1 MDENKDVRQAEP
13 QNAPQDKQPAPLSE
27 ARKTALLRYMAV
39 LFAVAFLLV
48 LLSLILQAHSS
59 KATISELTQ
68 TSSSA
73 LSNVEQLQ
81 AQNRDLQ
88 DEKQTLTQEK
98 SELEAQVEDLQKQL
112 DETKQA
118 DENEESAEK
127 LKLELELAHTKE
139 AYEALLVAKNCE
151 MHEGNVT
158 FSKAMDTLA
167 DLEQYLGT
175 EARAEYEKLLAE

>member
-1 MDENKDVRQAEP
+1 MDEKKDAQQETQQPVQPEKQA
-13 QNAPQDKQPAPLSE
+13 APLSE

-88 DEKQTLTQEK
+88 DEKQTLTKENTALQTQVEELQE
-98 SELEAQVEDLQKQL
+98 ELEQTKRD
-112 DETKQA
+112 DEKE
-118 DENEESAEK
+118 ENQEK
-127 LKLELELAHTKE
+127 LKLELELARTKE
-139 AYEALLVAKNCE
+139 AYESLIVAKNCTT
-151 MHEGNVT
+151 HEGNVT
-158 FSKAMDTLA
+158 FSKAMDTLEE
-167 DLEQYLGT
+167 LESYLGT
-175 EARAEYEKLLAE
+175 EARADYEKLLAE

>member
-1 MDENKDVRQAEP
+1 MDEKKDTQ
-13 QNAPQDKQPAPLSE
+13 QPLSE

-73 LSNVEQLQ
+73 RSNVEQLQ

-88 DEKQTLTQEK
+88 DEKQALTQEK
-98 SELEAQVEDLQKQL
+98 TALEAQVEELKAQL
-112 DETKQA
+112 EAAQQEAEREEDAEKQA
-118 DENEESAEK
+118 M
-127 LKLELELAHTKE
+127 KLELTRTRD

-151 MHEGNVT
+151 THEGNVT

-167 DLEQYLGT
+167 DLKEHLGE
-175 EARAEYEKLLAE
+175 EALAEYEKLLAE

>member
-1 MDENKDVRQAEP
+1 MEENKDVQQTEQ

-112 DETKQA
+112 DEK
-118 DENEESAEK
+118 EESAEK
-127 LKLELELAHTKE
+127 LKLELDLAHTKE

-151 MHEGNVT
+151 MHEGNVP

>member
-73 LSNVEQLQ
+73 LSARNKSGTGIITSRHSFWIS
-81 AQNRDLQ
+81 AFIRSAPFQ
-88 DEKQTLTQEK
+88 D
-98 SELEAQVEDLQKQL
+98 
-112 DETKQA
+112 
-118 DENEESAEK
+118 
-127 LKLELELAHTKE
+127 
-139 AYEALLVAKNCE
+139 
-151 MHEGNVT
+151 
-158 FSKAMDTLA
+158 
-167 DLEQYLGT
+167 
-175 EARAEYEKLLAE
+175 RP

>member
-1 MDENKDVRQAEP
+1 MDENKDVQQTE
-13 QNAPQDKQPAPLSE
+13 QQEKQPAPLSE

-88 DEKQTLTQEK
+88 DEKQTLTQEGAGRRSAK
-98 SELEAQVEDLQKQL
+98 AARRDEAGRRKRGER
-112 DETKQA
+112 
-118 DENEESAEK
+118 
-127 LKLELELAHTKE
+127 
-139 AYEALLVAKNCE
+139 
-151 MHEGNVT
+151 G
-158 FSKAMDTLA
+158 KA
-167 DLEQYLGT
+167 
-175 EARAEYEKLLAE
+175 EARAGAGAHEGSL

>member
-1 MDENKDVRQAEP
+1 MDENKDVQQAEQ
-13 QNAPQDKQPAPLSE
+13 QNAPDKQPAPLSE

-88 DEKQTLTQEK
+88 DEKQTLTQRRASWRRRSKICK
-98 SELEAQVEDLQKQL
+98 SSSTRRSRP
-112 DETKQA
+112 TK
-118 DENEESAEK
+118 K
-127 LKLELELAHTKE
+127 RR
-139 AYEALLVAKNCE
+139 
-151 MHEGNVT
+151 
-158 FSKAMDTLA
+158 
-167 DLEQYLGT
+167 
-175 EARAEYEKLLAE
+175 ARKS

>member
-1 MDENKDVRQAEP
+1 MDENKNVRQAEP

-98 SELEAQVEDLQKQL
+98 SELEAQAEDLQ
-112 DETKQA
+112 
-118 DENEESAEK
+118 
-127 LKLELELAHTKE
+127 
-139 AYEALLVAKNCE
+139 
-151 MHEGNVT
+151 
-158 FSKAMDTLA
+158 
-167 DLEQYLGT
+167 
-175 EARAEYEKLLAE
+175 

>member
-1 MDENKDVRQAEP
+1 MDENKDVQQTE
-13 QNAPQDKQPAPLSE
+13 QQEKQPAPLSE

-59 KATISELTQ
+59 NATISELTQ

-73 LSNVEQLQ
+73 LSN
-81 AQNRDLQ
+81 
-88 DEKQTLTQEK
+88 EKQALTQEK

-118 DENEESAEK
+118 DEKEESAEK

>member
-1 MDENKDVRQAEP
+1 MQQTEQ
-13 QNAPQDKQPAPLSE
+13 QDKQPAPLSE
-27 ARKTALLRYMAV
+27 ARKTCAAAGIWRCCS
-39 LFAVAFLLV
+39 AVAFLLV
-48 LLSLILQAHSS
+48 LRLLVLQAHSS

-118 DENEESAEK
+118 DEKEESAEK

-175 EARAEYEKLLAE
+175 EAVRNMKNFWRSKKRKKL

>member
-1 MDENKDVRQAEP
+1 MDEKKDAQ
-13 QNAPQDKQPAPLSE
+13 QPLSG
-27 ARKTALLRYMAV
+27 ARKTALVRYIAI

-59 KATISELTQ
+59 KATISELTK
-68 TSSSA
+68 TNTSA

-88 DEKQTLTQEK
+88 DEKKTLTEEK
-98 SELEAQVEDLQKQL
+98 TALETQVDELQAKL
-112 DETKQA
+112 DEMQKA
-118 DENEESAEK
+118 AEDEEDAENSERT
-127 LKLELELAHTKE
+127 KLEQDLARTKE
-139 AYEALLVAKNCE
+139 AYEALLVAKSCE
-151 MHEGNVT
+151 THEGNVT

-167 DLEQYLGT
+167 DLEEYLGT

>member
-1 MDENKDVRQAEP
+1 MDENKDVQQTE
-13 QNAPQDKQPAPLSE
+13 QQEKQPAPLSE

-98 SELEAQVEDLQKQL
+98 SELEAQVEDLP
-112 DETKQA
+112 KQA
-118 DENEESAEK
+118 DEKEESAEK
-127 LKLELELAHTKE
+127 LKLELDLAHTKE

>member
-1 MDENKDVRQAEP
+1 MDENKDVQQTE
-13 QNAPQDKQPAPLSE
+13 QQDKQPAPLSE

-81 AQNRDLQ
+81 AQNRRRASWRRRS
-88 DEKQTLTQEK
+88 KICK
-98 SELEAQVEDLQKQL
+98 SSSTRRSRP
-112 DETKQA
+112 TK
-118 DENEESAEK
+118 K
-127 LKLELELAHTKE
+127 RR
-139 AYEALLVAKNCE
+139 
-151 MHEGNVT
+151 
-158 FSKAMDTLA
+158 
-167 DLEQYLGT
+167 
-175 EARAEYEKLLAE
+175 ARKS

>member
-1 MDENKDVRQAEP
+1 MDENKNVRQAEP

-118 DENEESAEK
+118 DEKEESAEK

-139 AYEALLVAKNCE
+139 PMRRCR
-151 MHEGNVT
+151 G
-158 FSKAMDTLA
+158 
-167 DLEQYLGT
+167 
-175 EARAEYEKLLAE
+175 EKLRNARGQRDLLQGDGHAGRSGTVSWHGGPCGI

>member
-88 DEKQTLTQEK
+88 DEKQTLTQE
-98 SELEAQVEDLQKQL
+98 
-112 DETKQA
+112 
-118 DENEESAEK
+118 SAEK

>member
-1 MDENKDVRQAEP
+1 
-13 QNAPQDKQPAPLSE
+13 
-27 ARKTALLRYMAV
+27 MAV

-73 LSNVEQLQ
+73 LSKVEQLQ

-118 DENEESAEK
+118 DEKEESAEK

>member
-1 MDENKDVRQAEP
+1 MR
-13 QNAPQDKQPAPLSE
+13 
-27 ARKTALLRYMAV
+27 R
-39 LFAVAFLLV
+39 
-48 LLSLILQAHSS
+48 S
-59 KATISELTQ
+59 KICK
-68 TSSSA
+68 SSSTRR
-73 LSNVEQLQ
+73 S
-81 AQNRDLQ
+81 RP
-88 DEKQTLTQEK
+88 
-98 SELEAQVEDLQKQL
+98 
-112 DETKQA
+112 TKK
-118 DENEESAEK
+118 EESAEK

>member
-1 MDENKDVRQAEP
+1 MDENKDVQQTE
-13 QNAPQDKQPAPLSE
+13 QQDKQPAPLSE

-98 SELEAQVEDLQKQL
+98 SELEAQV

-118 DENEESAEK
+118 DEKEESAEK

>member
-1 MDENKDVRQAEP
+1 MDEKKDVQQEA
-13 QNAPQDKQPAPLSE
+13 QSAPLSG
-27 ARKTALLRYMAV
+27 ARKTALVRYIAV

-88 DEKQTLTQEK
+88 DEKQALTQEK
-98 SELEAQVEDLQKQL
+98 SELEQQLEDLKQEL
-112 DETKQA
+112 EQTKQS
-118 DENEESAEK
+118 DEQEEDRERMA
-127 LKLELELAHTKE
+127 LELELAHTKE
-139 AYEALLVAKNCE
+139 AYEALIVASGCE
-151 MHEGNVT
+151 THEGNVT

-167 DLEQYLGT
+167 DLEGYLGT

>member
-1 MDENKDVRQAEP
+1 MDEKKDVQQAE
-13 QNAPQDKQPAPLSE
+13 QQEKQPAPLSE

-98 SELEAQVEDLQKQL
+98 SALEAQVEDLQKQL

-118 DENEESAEK
+118 DEQEESAEK
-127 LKLELELAHTKE
+127 LKLELELARTKE
-139 AYEALLVAKNCE
+139 AYEALIVAAGCE
-151 MHEGNVT
+151 THEGNVT

-167 DLEQYLGT
+167 DLEEYLGT

>member
-1 MDENKDVRQAEP
+1 MDENKDVQQTE
-13 QNAPQDKQPAPLSE
+13 QQDKQPAPLSE

-98 SELEAQVEDLQKQL
+98 SELEARLPAEAARR
-112 DETKQA
+112 DEAGRRKRG
-118 DENEESAEK
+118 ER
-127 LKLELELAHTKE
+127 
-139 AYEALLVAKNCE
+139 
-151 MHEGNVT
+151 G
-158 FSKAMDTLA
+158 KA
-167 DLEQYLGT
+167 
-175 EARAEYEKLLAE
+175 EARAGAGAHEGSL

>member
-1 MDENKDVRQAEP
+1 MDEKQDAQQETQQPVQPEKQA
-13 QNAPQDKQPAPLSE
+13 APLSE

-88 DEKQTLTQEK
+88 DEKQTLTKENTALQTQIEELQEELSRRSGTTKRKKTRK
-98 SELEAQVEDLQKQL
+98 S
-112 DETKQA
+112 
-118 DENEESAEK
+118 
-127 LKLELELAHTKE
+127 
-139 AYEALLVAKNCE
+139 
-151 MHEGNVT
+151 
-158 FSKAMDTLA
+158 
-167 DLEQYLGT
+167 
-175 EARAEYEKLLAE
+175 

>member
-1 MDENKDVRQAEP
+1 MDENKDVQQTE
-13 QNAPQDKQPAPLSE
+13 QQEKQSAPLSE

-88 DEKQTLTQEK
+88 DEKQALTQEK
-98 SELEAQVEDLQKQL
+98 SW
-112 DETKQA
+112 
-118 DENEESAEK
+118 
-127 LKLELELAHTKE
+127 
-139 AYEALLVAKNCE
+139 
-151 MHEGNVT
+151 
-158 FSKAMDTLA
+158 
-167 DLEQYLGT
+167 
-175 EARAEYEKLLAE
+175 

>member
-1 MDENKDVRQAEP
+1 MDEKKDTQ
-13 QNAPQDKQPAPLSE
+13 QPLSG
-27 ARKTALLRYMAV
+27 ARKTALVRYIAI

-88 DEKQTLTQEK
+88 DEKQALTQEK
-98 SELEAQVEDLQKQL
+98 ADLEAQLEALEDEL
-112 DETKQA
+112 DETRKA
-118 DENEESAEK
+118 SEEAQTQEQSR
-127 LKLELELAHTKE
+127 LELELAHTRE

-151 MHEGNVT
+151 THEGNVT

-167 DLEQYLGT
+167 DLEEYLGT
-175 EARAEYEKLLAE
+175 EARAEYEKLLTE

>member
-1 MDENKDVRQAEP
+1 MDEKKDTQ
-13 QNAPQDKQPAPLSE
+13 QPLSE

-81 AQNRDLQ
+81 TQNRDLQ
-88 DEKQTLTQEK
+88 NEKQALTQEK
-98 SELEAQVEDLQKQL
+98 TALEAQVGELKAQLEAAQQEAEREEDA
-112 DETKQA
+112 EKQA
-118 DENEESAEK
+118 M
-127 LKLELELAHTKE
+127 KLELTRTKD

-151 MHEGNVT
+151 THEGNVT

-167 DLEQYLGT
+167 DLKEHLGE
-175 EARAEYEKLLAE
+175 EALAEYEKLLAE

>member
-1 MDENKDVRQAEP
+1 MEENKDVRQAEP

-98 SELEAQVEDLQKQL
+98 SELEAKQVESLKKNVEYNKMLFNDGSATYLEIITAQQSLLNAELSKVA
-112 DETKQA
+112 DDFYKMQA
-118 DENEESAEK
+118 VVN
-127 LKLELELAHTKE
+127 L
-139 AYEALLVAKNCE
+139 YYAL
-151 MHEGNVT
+151 GGGR
-158 FSKAMDTLA
+158 F
-167 DLEQYLGT
+167 
-175 EARAEYEKLLAE
+175 

>member
-1 MDENKDVRQAEP
+1 MDENKDMQQTEP

-48 LLSLILQAHSS
+48 LLSLILQAYSS

-98 SELEAQVEDLQKQL
+98 SELEA
-112 DETKQA
+112 
-118 DENEESAEK
+118 
-127 LKLELELAHTKE
+127 
-139 AYEALLVAKNCE
+139 
-151 MHEGNVT
+151 
-158 FSKAMDTLA
+158 
-167 DLEQYLGT
+167 
-175 EARAEYEKLLAE
+175 

>member
-1 MDENKDVRQAEP
+1 MDENKDVQQTE
-13 QNAPQDKQPAPLSE
+13 QQEKQPAPLSE

-112 DETKQA
+112 DEK
-118 DENEESAEK
+118 EESAEK